1 MRVILACPTE
11 SRSCPLPLL
20 YNEQGREI
28 STLTTSQT
36 LPPIPSVFLNSFTRS
51 RKKFY
56 DVEVI
61 LPFQKMRRKYGK
73 KSSSFHVEKI
83 CEMGKRPPSRFN
95 SPSHPGRS
103 THHTLE
109 VYPPRPPPPPS
120 AYWARECTWLLT
132 MHSRLR

>member
-83 CEMGKRPPSRFN
+83 CEMGKRPP
-95 SPSHPGRS
+95 
-103 THHTLE
+103 
-109 VYPPRPPPPPS
+109 
-120 AYWARECTWLLT
+120 
-132 MHSRLR
+132 